1 MLQSKA
7 ASMGVRLR
15 TECLGVASDGIEWKV
30 ERKQGVGGFRD
41 EACMWSFTT
50 EVQIWNSSDLGS
62 AQRQTIGLGLKY
74 FKFSVPMP
82 RINIHF
88 HF

>member
-50 EVQIWNSSDLGS
+50 EVQI
-62 AQRQTIGLGLKY
+62 
-74 FKFSVPMP
+74 
-82 RINIHF
+82 
-88 HF
+88 